1 MKSYIQTI
9 KTRCREVWISE
20 FLPLKPKR
28 APIKDSNNTFLRDLI
43 GLLIDTEANE
53 FTKYDRDPTQINN
66 LKTFNLI
73 K

>member
-1 MKSYIQTI
+1 M
-9 KTRCREVWISE
+9 
-20 FLPLKPKR
+20 
-28 APIKDSNNTFLRDLI
+28 D
-43 GLLIDTEANE
+43 LLIDTETNE